1 MTASTG
7 EDLTEL
13 AAAAILDLHHPVKA
27 ETAEWARR
35 ELGAGDLVA
44 ADRDSTFADDDW
56 RRCAERGIL
65 GLFTAERYGGR
76 GADLITALLTL
87 EGLGLGCP
95 DNGLTFAVV
104 SQLFSTQSTLD
115 RFADDEQR
123 ERWLPGLCDGSVLG
137 AFAITEPDSGSDV
150 YAMASTALPDGAG
163 RYRLSGHKAYL
174 TFGSRCDVVVVF
186 AATNPD
192 AGRWGI
198 SAFLVP
204 TDRDG
209 VERTANREKMGMRT
223 TPFGDIVFHDV
234 ALTDDDRIGPE
245 GSGASIF
252 HTVLERE
259 RAFVFAAQIGAMERQ
274 LDRAIEYARTRR
286 QGGRTI
292 GDYQAV
298 SHRIV
303 DMKVRHETAR
313 LFLYKAALLESRGQ
327 PITMAAALSKLV
339 ASEHAMASSIDAIRT
354 HGAIGYVSEY
364 EVERDLRDAVG
375 GPVYSGTSD
384 IQRNI
389 VARLLGLG

>member
-1 MTASTG
+1 M
-7 EDLTEL
+7 
-13 AAAAILDLHHPVKA
+13 
-27 ETAEWARR
+27 
-35 ELGAGDLVA
+35 
-44 ADRDSTFADDDW
+44 
-56 RRCAERGIL
+56 
-65 GLFTAERYGGR
+65 
-76 GADLITALLTL
+76 
-87 EGLGLGCP
+87 
-95 DNGLTFAVV
+95 
-104 SQLFSTQSTLD
+104 
-115 RFADDEQR
+115 
-123 ERWLPGLCDGSVLG
+123 LG

-150 YAMASTALPDGAG
+150 YAMASTALPDGDG

-186 AATNPD
+186 ASTNPD
-192 AGRWGI
+192 AGRWGV

-204 TDRDG
+204 TEREG
-209 VERTANREKMGMRT
+209 VERTGNREKMGMRT

-234 ALTDDDRIGPE
+234 ALSDADRIGPE
-245 GSGASIF
+245 GAGASIF

-274 LDRAIEYARTRR
+274 LDRSIAYAKTRR
-286 QGGRTI
+286 QGGRPI

-313 LFLYKAALLESRGQ
+313 LFLYKAAMLECRGH
-327 PITMAAALSKLV
+327 PITMAAGLSKLV
-339 ASEHAMASSIDAIRT
+339 ASEHAIASGVDAIRN
-354 HGAIGYVSEY
+354 HGAIGFVSEY
-364 EVERDLRDAVG
+364 EVDRDLRDAVG